1 MTLRKLYYADLA
13 GYAVKLGCPVSEAR
27 TIAEDAVT
35 ELVLGEH
42 RGTVGPIEKERAWL
56 FATVRNMAL
65 AARRKARWN
74 ADADA
79 HLIADRTR
87 QRTWASPEAHLET
100 VETLRALRSLP
111 GSHRD
116 AVVLAAEG
124 FSLRE
129 IADALGVSVPAA
141 KKRVSR
147 GRRALRDLLDPPGGR
162 HSDD

>member
-1 MTLRKLYYADLA
+1 M
-13 GYAVKLGCPVSEAR
+13 LG
-27 TIAEDAVT
+27 
-35 ELVLGEH
+35 
-42 RGTVGPIEKERAWL
+42 
-56 FATVRNMAL
+56 
-65 AARRKARWN
+65 ARRESLAPKAWVPAAETCAAKSCSVRP
-74 ADADA
+74 ATSFPRVAGLLVGGHA
-79 HLIADRTR
+79 HLIADRR
-87 QRTWASPEAHLET
+87 QRTWPSPEAHLET

-129 IADALGVSVPAA
+129 IADALGISVPAA

-162 HSDD
+162 RSDD